1 MGLDLT
7 CGKISMR
14 YGSYSSIPKI
24 HYHLLAGIKFY
35 IEMVFPEEEKKINY
49 LTSLLKEKNTLQ
61 YKNLNFRDMVEL
73 GDLCLDGFNSFILHD
88 FQGTMSSGEAELF
101 LETWD
106 IVEDYID
113 SSIKNEERKFFLYD
127 VFKES
132 KKTQRPII
140 FS

>member
-7 CGKISMR
+7 CGDVYLSC
-14 YGSYSSIPKI
+14 GSYSSIPKI

-35 IEMVFPEEEKKINY
+35 LEIMFPEEEKKINY

-61 YKNLNFRDMVEL
+61 YKKLNYRNMIEL
-73 GDLCLDGFNSFILHD
+73 GDLCLDGFNFFILHD
-88 FQGTMSSGEAELF
+88 VQGTMSYDEAELF
-101 LETWD
+101 LETWEL
-106 IVEDYID
+106 VEEYID
-113 SSIKNEERKFFLYD
+113 SSIKNDERKFFLYE

-132 KKTQRPII
+132 LETKKPIV